1 MTVPSEKWTKI
12 RRDRRVLISLSAI
25 VLSVGAIVVLIAEKP
40 AVAEGVRG
48 IAIYTGVIQAL
59 GAVAAVSFFTLAWI
73 VGKALSE
80 APPARHREIA
90 RNELM
95 EKAYRLGRN
104 AGCST
109 NPNPMLIDEWTEDC
123 RDYFF
128 SALDRFLDDYDVDEK
143 DFQDI
148 VKEAMRGFD
157 ALIRIQPES
166 HVAYALDDAEIEKLL
181 PKIFEPL
188 KKSPELQGR
197 ARQAKDN
204 SENSSGESARSRA

>member
-1 MTVPSEKWTKI
+1 MTATLEKWTKI
-12 RRDRRVLISLSAI
+12 REDTRVLVSLSAI
-25 VLSVGAIVVLIAEKP
+25 VLSVGGIVVLLAEKP
-40 AVAEGVRG
+40 AVAKGVRG

-73 VGKALSE
+73 VGKAFSE
-80 APPARHREIA
+80 APPARHLEIS

-128 SALDRFLDDYDVDEK
+128 SAIARFLDDYGVDK
-143 DFQDI
+143 RDFQDI
-148 VKEAMRGFD
+148 LKEAMRGFD

-166 HVAYALDDAEIEKLL
+166 HVAYALDDEEIEKFL

-188 KKSPELQGR
+188 KTSPELLDR
-197 ARQAKDN
+197 TRQAKGGPEK
-204 SENSSGESARSRA
+204 SPGESARSGV